1 MTAHGTLSDS
11 FLDEALTALEMP
23 VPELLRSYLEESPQR
38 FEGLMRELAARLQDR
53 AVPGEVAAR
62 DDGAFSVDGC
72 TVVLRRNPDNDY
84 IEIFCDVGQP
94 KPHDEH
100 ATYRAALELNLC
112 RTYPGLTLGVH
123 PQSGRIVATLAA
135 HSLLIRDV
143 DTCLQIL
150 DLLTVQV
157 QRIRESRVLALAD
170 EGS

>member
-1 MTAHGTLSDS
+1 MTAPDTLSNS
-11 FLDEALTALEMP
+11 FLDEALTALEVP
-23 VPELLRSYLEESPQR
+23 VPELLQSYLAESPQR
-38 FEGLMRELAARLQDR
+38 FESLLRELAARLQDR
-53 AVPGEVAAR
+53 AAPGETAAR

-100 ATYRAALELNLC
+100 AAYRAALELNLC

-123 PQSGRIVATLAA
+123 PQSGRIVATLAV
-135 HSLLIRDV
+135 HSLLMRDV
-143 DTCLQIL
+143 DTCLQVL

-157 QRIRESRVLALAD
+157 QRLRESRALALAE
-170 EGS
+170 EGA